1 VNQDPVLFCT
11 SIAENIAFGV
21 RNGAEADIVAAAKLA
36 NAHTFISK
44 FPDGYGTVVG
54 ERGTRLSGGQQQR
67 VAIARAIMK
76 DPKILILDEATSSL
90 DAHSEH
96 LVQEALERLMAGRTT
111 LVIAHCLSTVQNAD
125 IVMVME
131 NGRIVSAAPHHI
143 LMQTNALY
151 ASLVNRQ
158 LRAFDS
164 TRAHGDVVIPMQ

>member
-1 VNQDPVLFCT
+1 VP
-11 SIAENIAFGV
+11 S
-21 RNGAEADIVAAAKLA
+21 GAECDIIAAAKLA
-36 NAHTFISK
+36 NAHAFISK
-44 FPDGYGTVVG
+44 FPEGYDTVVG

-111 LVIAHCLSTVQNAD
+111 LVIAHRLSTVQNAD

-143 LMQTNALY
+143 LMQTNSLY

-164 TRAHGDVVIPMQ
+164 TRIHGDVTVSLQ